1 LLVLLDTTIL
11 TNFARVGLT
20 QLMTE
25 LWGEQ
30 VCTTVRALDE
40 YQVGVGTAGL
50 PPLAWKQLRLIK
62 LSPEEEL
69 VASTL
74 FPRLGLGERTRTCLA
89 VAVVRGSML
98 ATDDKPARHAA
109 KQHSIQVIGSI
120 GILRSCAKHGILS
133 KSEAQVSLEK
143 MIAAGYYSPVL
154 KLDYD

>member
-1 LLVLLDTTIL
+1 MLVLLDTTIR

-30 VCTTVRALDE
+30 VCTTVGALDE
-40 YQVGVGTAGL
+40 YQVGVSTAGL

-69 VASTL
+69 LASTL
-74 FPRLGLGERTRTCLA
+74 FPRLGLGERTCLA
-89 VAVVRGSML
+89 VAVVRGSIL

-109 KQHSIQVIGSI
+109 KQHSIQVMGSI

-143 MIAAGYYSPVL
+143 MIAAGYYSPVS
-154 KLDYD
+154 KLDLD

>member
-1 LLVLLDTTIL
+1 MLVLLDTTIL

-30 VCTTVRALDE
+30 VCTTVGALHE
-40 YQVGVGTAGL
+40 YEVGISTAGF
-50 PPLAWKQLRLIK
+50 PPLAWRQLKRIE
-62 LSPEEEL
+62 LSPEQEL
-69 VASTL
+69 LASTL
-74 FPRLGLGERTRTCLA
+74 FPRLGIGERTCLA
-89 VAVVRGSML
+89 VAIVRSSML
-98 ATDDKPARHAA
+98 ATDDKPARHAP
-109 KQHSIQVIGSI
+109 KQHSLQIIGSI

-154 KLDYD
+154 KLDFD

>member
-1 LLVLLDTTIL
+1 MLVLLDTTIL

-30 VCTTVRALDE
+30 VCTTVCALDE
-40 YQVGVGTAGL
+40 YQVGVSTAGL

-69 VASTL
+69 LASTL
-74 FPRLGLGERTRTCLA
+74 FPRLGIGERTCLA
-89 VAVVRGSML
+89 MAIVRGSLL

-109 KQHSIQVIGSI
+109 KQHSMQVIGST

-143 MIAAGYYSPVL
+143 MIAVGYYSPVL
-154 KLDYD
+154 KLDFD